1 MTIQEFLQTIM
12 FQIGS
17 FAPTFGQLLAAIIVF
32 TLFRLIIWATNSVLL
47 HRYFKRRGVDTG
59 RQYAIR
65 QVILYL
71 LYTIAIVLSMQALGL
86 SVSVLL
92 AGSAALLVGV
102 GLGLQQTFNDLV
114 SGIILLVEGTVEV
127 GDVVVLNSAVGTVTK
142 IGLRTSMVE
151 TRDGISILVPN
162 HKLVVEEVTNWS
174 HNNRS
179 TRFHVQV
186 GVSYGSDVRKVER
199 LILQAADEHPL
210 VIKTPIPR
218 VQFRDFGNSSLDFH
232 LLFHTNEFLSIEF
245 VKSDLRFRITEIFR
259 ENGVEIPFPQR
270 DLWLRNPEV
279 LQKKDQVLQEDEPV

>member
-1 MTIQEFLQTIM
+1 MTIQEFLETTM
-12 FQIGS
+12 FQLGS

-32 TLFRLIIWATNSVLL
+32 AVFRLLIWATNSVLL
-47 HRYFKRRGVDTG
+47 HRYFKRRGVDIG

-114 SGIILLVEGTVEV
+114 SGIILLIEGTVEV
-127 GDVVVLNSAVGTVTK
+127 GDVVVLNSVVGTVTK
-142 IGLRTSMVE
+142 IGLRTSMIE
-151 TRDGISILVPN
+151 TRDGIIILVPN

-179 TRFHVQV
+179 TRFHVHV

-199 LILQAADEHPL
+199 LILKAADEHPL
-210 VIKTPIPR
+210 VIKTPPPR
-218 VQFRDFGNSSLDFH
+218 VQFRDFGNSSLDFN
-232 LLFHTNEFLSIEF
+232 LLFHTNEFLGIEF

-259 ENGVEIPFPQR
+259 ENGIEIPFPQR

-279 LQKKDQVLQEDEPV
+279 LRNNNDQPPLEEK